1 MLPTE
6 VATAA
11 IVLMLLKDMVGQLLK
26 EMFLDLGPT
35 FIKVG
40 QSLSTRP
47 DIVGSEICEIDDF
60 D

>member
-35 FIKVG
+35 FIKGRGVILDSFKTRW
-40 QSLSTRP
+40 SLRGLDCS
-47 DIVGSEICEIDDF
+47 
-60 D
+60 